1 MFPLGKWD
9 IGSYKDVM
17 DVHRSFIR
25 DSPKLETITGLNRW
39 VGKEATAYPYSGIS
53 LGEKKEISIQLFRWL
68 SKPASSAAEAIDKIT
83 LYWFFIVILV
93 EPIANLGRGNYW
105 KVAFMNDEWC
115 GRAQSTVGS
124 TIPVLVGSWAWVRSK
139 QESKLTSTIPPLFLP
154 LVPTLRS
161 CHDFPQRLTVTWKC
175 KVKQTFYSPKL
186 HLVMIFITS

>member
-1 MFPLGKWD
+1 MFWTTVETIIKVDHHIQMFPLGKWD

-83 LYWFFIVILV
+83 LYWFFYCH
-93 EPIANLGRGNYW
+93 LGRTYSQLGKREHLLKSCLYEWWMMW
-105 KVAFMNDEWC
+105 KGPVYC
-115 GRAQSTVGS
+115 GQYHPCVG
-124 TIPVLVGSWAWVRSK
+124 G
-139 QESKLTSTIPPLFLP
+139 
-154 LVPTLRS
+154 
-161 CHDFPQRLTVTWKC
+161 
-175 KVKQTFYSPKL
+175 
-186 HLVMIFITS
+186 